1 MGDQMSDTITVVVP
15 ARFWEDHMERDCR
28 AAVEEKA
35 VGKKYRLTL
44 DRDGWDDLLS
54 DCWFHLDFL
63 REEHAYL
70 RAIAVSAAYTLAVLA
85 KTDIPWP
92 AGPNNADFT
101 REIPRWAAPTEW
113 AAWTGVGQ

>member
-1 MGDQMSDTITVVVP
+1 MSDTITIVVP
-15 ARFWEDHMERDCR
+15 ARFWEDHMERGCR

-44 DRDGWDDLLS
+44 DQAQWDDLLS
-54 DCWFHLDFL
+54 DCWFHLDYL
-63 REEHAYL
+63 YEEHTYL

-92 AGPNNADFT
+92 AGPNSAQFA
-101 REIPRWAAPTEW
+101 REIPRWAAPTKW
-113 AAWTGVGQ
+113 AAWTEVDQ